1 VFAAVLGLRLAG
13 SLERME
19 LAAYD
24 AGMRL
29 RPARAPDARLVFI
42 DETEDDLQRFG
53 HPLPDAVLARV
64 IERAV
69 ALGAAVIAMDKF
81 RDIPVPPG
89 REQLER
95 ALARHRQVYW
105 GYQFGGSGV
114 RRILPPRALAGTPRI
129 GFVDIAVD
137 SGGVARRGLL
147 YLDEGGPAAPSLALA
162 AASAWLAPRGIA
174 PRPDPANPALLRFG
188 QATIAPF
195 EPWDGGYAG
204 ADAAGYQMLLDFGG
218 APARVARITLGE
230 LLDGHADAAL
240 VRGRIAVVGSS
251 AHSLRDFFETPFTAG
266 SGAPLTGAE
275 LQAHHVSQLLRLALG
290 ESAPVRTLPKG
301 LEIAALALACLAGLL
316 PWLASR
322 ALWLA
327 SLVAGGAALLALAWA
342 AAAARDLWL
351 PAVPLALG
359 FLVTAGVSAG
369 QRALRE
375 ARERAELM
383 AIFSRHVAP
392 EVAQE
397 LWRRRSESGDGTW
410 LRSRRLG
417 ITVLFADLHGYSP
430 VAETHT
436 PEETAAWLNEFIRP
450 MAVIIMAHRGVI
462 RQYAGDAVMAVFGA
476 PIPSAT
482 PEERARDARAA
493 LDCARAMWRRHA
505 ELNHGWRAAG
515 QPTAGLRIGIHSGEV
530 VGCVV
535 GSRERL
541 EYTVIGDAVNIAAR
555 LQALEL
561 PGGDERE
568 AGRILLGA
576 ETRALLPADAPCESI
591 GAFPVKGRSAAVNVF
606 RVTPESRAGG

>member
-1 VFAAVLGLRLAG
+1 VFAAILGLRLAG

-29 RPARAPDARLVFI
+29 RPERAPDPRLVFI

-53 HPLPDAVLARV
+53 HPLSDATLARA
-64 IERAV
+64 IERAL
-69 ALGAAVIAMDKF
+69 ALGAAVVGMDKF

-89 REQLER
+89 REALER
-95 ALARHRQVYW
+95 TLARNQEVYW
-105 GYQFGGSGV
+105 GYQYGGSGV

-129 GFVDIAVD
+129 GFVDVTVD
-137 SGGVARRGLL
+137 AGGVARRGLL
-147 YLDEGGPAAPSLALA
+147 YLDEGGPAASSLALVVA
-162 AASAWLAPRGIA
+162 AAWLAPQGIA
-174 PRPDPANPALLRFG
+174 PQPDPANPALLRLG

-218 APARVARITLGE
+218 APARIARVSLGD
-230 LLDGHADAAL
+230 LLDGKADPAL
-240 VRGRIAVVGSS
+240 LRGRIAIVGSS

-290 ESAPVRTLPKG
+290 ESAPVRTLPKA
-301 LEIAALALACLAGLL
+301 LEFALLALACLAGLA

-327 SLVAGGAALLALAWA
+327 ACLAALAGLLAAAWA

-351 PAVPLALG
+351 PVVPLALG
-359 FLVTAGVSAG
+359 FLITAGVSAG

-383 AIFSRHVAP
+383 AIFSRHVSA

-397 LWRRRSESGDGTW
+397 LWRRRSEAGDGTW
-410 LRSRRLG
+410 LRPRQLA

-430 VAETHT
+430 VAESHT
-436 PEETAAWLNEFIRP
+436 PEATAAWLNEFIRP
-450 MAVIIMAHRGVI
+450 MAEIIMAHRGVI

-482 PEERARDARAA
+482 PAERERDARAA
-493 LDCARAMWRRHA
+493 LDCAREMCRRHA
-505 ELNHGWRAAG
+505 ELNRSWREAG
-515 QPTAGLRIGIHSGEV
+515 EPTSGLRIGIHSGAV
-530 VGCVV
+530 VGCVI

-541 EYTVIGDAVNIAAR
+541 EYTVIGDAVNVAAR
-555 LQALEL
+555 LQSLEL

-568 AGRILLGA
+568 AGRILLSA
-576 ETRALLPADAPCESI
+576 ETRALLLAEAPCEPI
-591 GAFPVKGRSAAVNVF
+591 GAYPVKGRAAPVEVF
-606 RVTPESRAGG
+606 LVSR

>member
-1 VFAAVLGLRLAG
+1 VLGLRLAG

-29 RPARAPDARLVFI
+29 RPERAPDPRLVFI

-53 HPLPDAVLARV
+53 HPLSDATLARA
-64 IERAV
+64 IERAL
-69 ALGAAVIAMDKF
+69 ALGVAVVGMDKF

-89 REQLER
+89 REALER
-95 ALARHRQVYW
+95 VLAAHRSVYW
-105 GYQFGGSGV
+105 GYQYGGSGV

-129 GFVDIAVD
+129 GFVDVTVD

-147 YLDEGGPAAPSLALA
+147 YLDEGGPAASSLALVVA
-162 AASAWLAPRGIA
+162 AAWLAPRGIA
-174 PRPDPANPALLRFG
+174 PQPDPANPSLLRFG
-188 QATIAPF
+188 QATIVPF

-204 ADAAGYQMLLDFGG
+204 ADAAGYQMLLDFSG
-218 APARVARITLGE
+218 APGRIARVSLGE
-230 LLDGHADAAL
+230 LLDGNADPAL
-240 VRGRIAVVGSS
+240 LRGRIAIVGSS

-290 ESAPVRTLPKG
+290 ESAPVRTLPKA

-327 SLVAGGAALLALAWA
+327 ACLVAGAGLLWAGWA

-351 PAVPLALG
+351 PVAPLALG

-383 AIFSRHVAP
+383 AIFSRHVSA

-397 LWRRRSESGDGTW
+397 LWRRRSESGNGTW
-410 LRSRRLG
+410 LRPRQLE

-430 VAETHT
+430 VAESHS
-436 PEETAAWLNEFIRP
+436 PEATAAWLNEFIRP
-450 MAVIIMAHRGVI
+450 MAEIIMAHRGVI
-462 RQYAGDAVMAVFGA
+462 RQYAGDAGMAVFGA

-482 PEERARDARAA
+482 PAERARDARAT
-493 LDCARAMWRRHA
+493 LDCAREMCRRHA
-505 ELNHGWRAAG
+505 ELNRGWRERG
-515 QPTAGLRIGIHSGEV
+515 QPTAGLRIGIHSGAV
-530 VGCVV
+530 VGCVI

-541 EYTVIGDAVNIAAR
+541 EYTVIGDAVNVAAR
-555 LQALEL
+555 LQSLEL
-561 PGGDERE
+561 PEGDEHE
-568 AGRILLGA
+568 AGRILLST
-576 ETRALLPADAPCESI
+576 ETRALLAADAPCQAI
-591 GAFPVKGRSAAVNVF
+591 GAFPVKGRAAPVQVF
-606 RVTPESRAGG
+606 RVSR